1 VAHSFCSKCNG
12 GNGKWVT
19 DHSTN
24 YHDAKN
30 SDSKWTLALLA
41 KLQPQHPL
49 LTMGTGKTPAQK
61 KAAKKKESES
71 GGDDNSGGS
80 IDRNLATAALKR
92 IKNSATT
99 PDAEKVMEESM
110 RALGLDFQ

>member
-1 VAHSFCSKCNG
+1 
-12 GNGKWVT
+12 
-19 DHSTN
+19 
-24 YHDAKN
+24 
-30 SDSKWTLALLA
+30 
-41 KLQPQHPL
+41 
-49 LTMGTGKTPAQK
+49 MGTGKTPAQK